1 MLAASWI
8 SILRTIPADHHPK
21 LVLATA
27 SGTEINLQAVLRIE
41 KDYLMIQGRLAA
53 STEAGRVFFLP
64 FDQINFL
71 GFREGMKEADI
82 TAMFGEAPAQAPTDA
97 PEPLPIEHAPLD
109 TVVDTGTK
117 TDGPGSPTAGA
128 QALTSRDAAGGHLPQ
143 SAKAALL
150 ERLRKARSANGAVR
164 AGT

>member
-1 MLAASWI
+1 MHAASWI
-8 SILRTIPADHHPK
+8 SILRSIPADHHPK
-21 LVLATA
+21 LILVTA
-27 SGTEINLQAVLRIE
+27 NGTEINLQGVLRME

-53 STEAGRVFFLP
+53 STESGRVFFLP
-64 FDQINFL
+64 FDQINYI

-82 TAMFGEAPAQAPTDA
+82 TAIFGEAPAPTAAPA
-97 PEPLPIEHAPLD
+97 PLPVEHAALD
-109 TVVDTGTK
+109 TVVDGGTK
-117 TDGPGSPTAGA
+117 TDGPGAPAAGT
-128 QALTSRDAAGGHLPQ
+128 QALTSREAGGGHLPQ